1 MAAKKRKP
9 KPLQQ
14 TDRPRPVNFNRTGQ
28 LNQYDADRGRISFSV
43 SGLLTAPCGDFDKS
57 ADVDRFGEIGS
68 HIWSTIYLTVRGRVA
83 V

>member
-1 MAAKKRKP
+1 MAWHRS
-9 KPLQQ
+9 
-14 TDRPRPVNFNRTGQ
+14 N
-28 LNQYDADRGRISFSV
+28 V

>member
-1 MAAKKRKP
+1 MERRQFTREFK
-9 KPLQQ
+9 
-14 TDRPRPVNFNRTGQ
+14 
-28 LNQYDADRGRISFSV
+28 V